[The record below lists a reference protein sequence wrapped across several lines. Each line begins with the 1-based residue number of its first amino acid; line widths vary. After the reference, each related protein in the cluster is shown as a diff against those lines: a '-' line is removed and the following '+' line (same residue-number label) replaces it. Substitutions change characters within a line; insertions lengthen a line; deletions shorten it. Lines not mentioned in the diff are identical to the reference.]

1 MNIFKKIWDL
11 VMNPNINP
19 LKNITNLKVRHMIMQ
34 ILAFMWSGVFSIY
47 IIDNVY
53 FFGFTAIAH
62 AHLIVAIF
70 VTAFVFYTA
79 KNKPQIY
86 DFRFFRGKDGEHD

>member
-34 ILAFMWSGVFSIY
+34 TLAFMWSGVFSIY
-47 IIDNVY
+47 II
-53 FFGFTAIAH
+53 
-62 AHLIVAIF
+62 
-70 VTAFVFYTA
+70 
-79 KNKPQIY
+79 
-86 DFRFFRGKDGEHD
+86 